1 MNRLYRLFLYSL
13 LISFYTQNI
22 FASERQ
28 TSLNELHDLAKKNTS
43 TFIERFDSAKKNKQV
58 REALS
63 LLNEMLRL
71 ELPPSSR
78 DLFSMCRSLRK
89 VDCTLF
95 KARIFEDEGNA
106 GSAMDLYTRSG
117 NSKDYLRL
125 KALSGQSIEKDISE
139 KGQKLSAIEKTYY
152 SNISDFAKGEW
163 NKVAIQESAPLF
175 MRFYSYL
182 MLGNIDKAKGVLQ
195 DASRTNSF
203 TGLLEYK
210 RMKALMSYA
219 ENKQYEALTV
229 FKEVLK
235 YDPSD
240 RVSLRF
246 IAHIYYRTGW
256 YDRAEK
262 IYAELISSEWRDT
275 ELYYLLSERA
285 EMRVRN
291 LKITS
296 ATKDAEKI
304 FKEYPDRYDFIV
316 QWTGWL
322 TEYGKKDLAEKY
334 ITRIPV
340 DKGPYFESLRYY
352 VQGIMFEN
360 NFDLANA
367 VVYFD
372 KAYSVYKAVEYKDRA
387 DIIREAEKIRERGKK
402 LSSIDCREY
411 SFVPTDIGW
420 IMALRPVK
428 YYFKKEDNTFR
439 LILKLKLIHDKE
451 LNIGNTAAEWSR
463 SISSTWSKDGL
474 KVQLAIVDEVD
485 SGTISIEVQPWP
497 SSLYLKRVS
506 SHQWSLLTPYS
517 VIDHEAGHLL
527 GLSDEYFEPNK
538 NLSSKNIGRFM
549 GEPDSIMRNMLY
561 GVPQK
566 RHIQFILSSLKCFK

>member
-1 MNRLYRLFLYSL
+1 MNRVYRLFLYSL
-13 LISFYTQNI
+13 LISFFIQNI
-22 FASERQ
+22 FSSERQ
-28 TSLNELHDLAKKNTS
+28 PSLSQLHDLAKKRTAALV
-43 TFIERFDSAKKNKQV
+43 ERFDSAKKNKQL
-58 REALS
+58 REAIS
-63 LLNEMLRL
+63 LLDEMLKL

-78 DLFSMCRSLRK
+78 DLFYMCRSLRK

-106 GSAMDLYTRSG
+106 GSAMDLYIRSG
-117 NSKDYLRL
+117 NNKDYLRL
-125 KALSGQSIEKDISE
+125 KALSGQSIEKDITE
-139 KGQKLSAIEKTYY
+139 KGQRLSAIEKSYY

-163 NKVAIQESAPLF
+163 QKVSIQESTPIF
-175 MRFYSYL
+175 MKFYSYL
-182 MLGNIDKAKGVLQ
+182 MLGNIDKAKVILQ
-195 DASRTNSF
+195 DASSANSF
-203 TGLLEYK
+203 TKLLEYK
-210 RMKALMSYA
+210 RMKAIMSYA
-219 ENKQYEALTV
+219 ENKQYEALPV

-256 YDRAEK
+256 FDRAEK
-262 IYAELISSEWRDT
+262 IYEELISSEWRDT

-291 LKITS
+291 LKISS

-316 QWTGWL
+316 QWIGWL
-322 TEYGKKDLAEKY
+322 TEYGKKDLAEKH
-334 ITRIPV
+334 ITRIPL

-352 VQGIMFEN
+352 VQGIIFEN

-372 KAYSVYKAVEYKDRA
+372 KAYSAYKAVEYRDRV

-402 LSSIDCREY
+402 TTNVDCRGY
-411 SFVPTDIGW
+411 SFISADTGW

-428 YYFKKEDNTFR
+428 YYFKKENDVFR
-439 LILKLKLIHDKE
+439 LMLKLKFIHDKE
-451 LNIGNTAAEWSR
+451 LNIGDTASEWSR
-463 SISSTWSKDGL
+463 SISSTWSKEGL
-474 KVQLAIVDEVD
+474 KVEANIVEGDD
-485 SGTISIEVQPWP
+485 PSYINIEVQPWP
-497 SSLYLKRVS
+497 SSFYLKRVS

-527 GLSDEYFEPNK
+527 GLNDEYFEPNK
-538 NLSSKNIGRFM
+538 NLSSNNRGRLM

-561 GVPQK
+561 GTPQK